1 MRSAPVLLAMGLALA
16 GCATTTIVTNDKAA
30 RIYADGAFL
39 GKGEVQLHG
48 RTGFPRSMDVTVK
61 TPYAKVDRRVDR
73 KFTGTTFVLG
83 LFTYMTGWLW
93 GWQYPENVVI
103 MLPPRSEGVEG

>member
-1 MRSAPVLLAMGLALA
+1 
-16 GCATTTIVTNDKAA
+16 
-30 RIYADGAFL
+30 
-39 GKGEVQLHG
+39 
-48 RTGFPRSMDVTVK
+48 MDVTVK

-103 MLPPRSEGVEG
+103 MLPPRSEGVEGGWDEAPRAGGWDAPPAGWTAPPGAAAPEPAK